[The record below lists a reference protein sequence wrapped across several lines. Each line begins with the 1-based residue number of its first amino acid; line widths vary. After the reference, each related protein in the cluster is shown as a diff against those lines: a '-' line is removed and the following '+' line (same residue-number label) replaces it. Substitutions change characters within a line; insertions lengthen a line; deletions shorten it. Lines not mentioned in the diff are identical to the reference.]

1 MTLQQPESGESREPL
16 EKTKP
21 TSNVRLTLQ
30 RSAPGLILAVIL
42 VIALVIGYALIV
54 GSDDPVVLEG
64 PRTRAIQLDVRNG
77 TGVPGLAQK
86 VTSYLRSKGF
96 DVVEIGNADSLGL
109 EKTVVLDRAGNTE
122 AARRVA
128 SALGLDDSR
137 VLVRIDRTLYLD
149 VSVYLGTD
157 LRSFTPSR

>member
-1 MTLQQPESGESREPL
+1 MTSQPPETQDSREAL
-16 EKTKP
+16 ENTKP
-21 TSNVRLTLQ
+21 TSNARLTLQ
-30 RSAPGLILAVIL
+30 RSAPGLILAVIV
-42 VIALVIGYALIV
+42 VIAVVIGYALLV
-54 GSDDPVVLEG
+54 NSDEPVVLEG
-64 PRTRAIQLDVRNG
+64 PRVRAIQLDVRNG
-77 TGVPGLAQK
+77 TTVPGLAQK

-109 EKTVVLDRAGNTE
+109 EKTVVLDRSGNAD
-122 AARRVA
+122 AAKRVA

-149 VSVYLGTD
+149 VSVHLGND

>member
-1 MTLQQPESGESREPL
+1 MTSQTPETRGAREPL
-16 EKTKP
+16 ENPKP

-54 GSDDPVVLEG
+54 DSDDPVVLEG

-86 VTSYLRSKGF
+86 VTSHLRSKGF

-109 EKTVVLDRAGNTE
+109 EKTVVLDRSGNAE

-149 VSVYLGTD
+149 VSVHIGAD

>member
-1 MTLQQPESGESREPL
+1 MTSQPPESSDSREPL
-16 EKTKP
+16 ENTKP
-21 TSNVRLTLQ
+21 ASKVRLTLQ
-30 RSAPGLILAVIL
+30 RSAPGLVLAVIIL
-42 VIALVIGYALIV
+42 VALVIGYALIV
-54 GSDDPVVLEG
+54 DSDEPVVLEG

-96 DVVEIGNADSLGL
+96 DVVEIGNTDSLGL
-109 EKTVVLDRAGNTE
+109 EKTVVLDRSGNTD

-149 VSVYLGTD
+149 VSVYIGTD

>member
-1 MTLQQPESGESREPL
+1 MTSQRPESGDSREPL
-16 EKTKP
+16 ENTKP
-21 TSNVRLTLQ
+21 ASNVRLTLQ

-42 VIALVIGYALIV
+42 VIALVIAYALIV
-54 GSDDPVVLEG
+54 DSDDPVVLEG

-109 EKTVVLDRAGNTE
+109 EKSVVLDRSGNTE

-128 SALGLDDSR
+128 LALGLDDSR
-137 VLVRIDRTLYLD
+137 ILVRIDRTLYLD
-149 VSVYLGTD
+149 VSVYIGND

>member
-1 MTLQQPESGESREPL
+1 MTSRTPETHEEREAL
-16 EKTKP
+16 ENTQP
-21 TSNVRLTLQ
+21 TSPFRLTLQ

-42 VIALVIGYALIV
+42 VLALVIGYALV
-54 GSDDPVVLEG
+54 VNSDDPVVLEG
-64 PRTRAIQLDVRNG
+64 ARTRAIQLDVRNG

-96 DVVEIGNADSLGL
+96 DVVEIGNTDTLGL
-109 EKTVVLDRAGNTE
+109 EKTVVLDRSGNVD

-128 SALGLDDSR
+128 SALGLDESR
-137 VLVRIDRTLYLD
+137 VVARIDRTLYLD
-149 VSVYLGTD
+149 VSVHIGAD

>member
-1 MTLQQPESGESREPL
+1 M
-16 EKTKP
+16 
-21 TSNVRLTLQ
+21 TSNPPELRGSPEAPENTNPPSNVQLILQ

-54 GSDDPVVLEG
+54 GTDEPVVVEG

-77 TGVPGLAQK
+77 TTVAGLAQK
-86 VTSYLRSKGF
+86 VTSHLRSKGF

-109 EKTVVLDRAGNTE
+109 EKTVVLDRSGNID
-122 AARRVA
+122 AAKRVA

-149 VSVYLGTD
+149 VSVHIGND
-157 LRSFTPSR
+157 FRSFTPSR